1 MNEERDNTF
10 FDDEMDITL
19 DSFFSKLV
27 TPPSYLVLVWM
38 LKYVSTSMVFI
49 SIILNGAVFI
59 VFSSKEYRN
68 NLDAMLRKFLAVSD
82 ALVVVLSDGLH
93 TLAVQI
99 SGVSISTY
107 NNITCKTIGT
117 MHLFL
122 RAFSAWILVLIALER
137 FIGICFPLRAK
148 EVNTKRNFLVLLLG
162 IALVIVVLYS
172 PLFDCLM
179 YINVYHGRG
188 SCTMNFS
195 SEFTRWYGLVFYD
208 WMNMLMT
215 CGLPSFWI
223 IVLNIAIICSLIT
236 SRRFIQGAANSRA
249 NMNSQVAILI
259 TVSFTF
265 VVLSAP
271 MAVYFFCMAFT
282 EAGEQFYSVFGWLMM
297 LGNFAPIFDSIHH
310 SIYFIFYC
318 LCGKKFRRCL
328 MNQLRFIC
336 SRCRGST
343 DMS

>member
-1 MNEERDNTF
+1 MNEERNSF
-10 FDDEMDITL
+10 FDDDTDRTIDEL
-19 DSFFSKLV
+19 FSHLNV
-27 TPPSYLVLVWM
+27 PPSYVVLVWM

-93 TLAVQI
+93 TLAVQV

-107 NNITCKTIGT
+107 NSITCKTIGT

-148 EVNTKRNFLVLLLG
+148 EVNTKRNFLLLLLG
-162 IALVIVVLYS
+162 IALVNVILYS
-172 PLFDCLM
+172 PLVDCLARM
-179 YINVYHGRG
+179 KLFSILDKG
-188 SCTMNFS
+188 SCIMRFTND
-195 SEFTRWYGLVFYD
+195 FTRWYGIFYD

-223 IVLNIAIICSLIT
+223 VILNIAIICSLIK
-236 SRRFIQGAANSRA
+236 SRRSMQDTANSRP

-271 MAVYFFCMAFT
+271 MAVYFVCMAYT
-282 EAGEQFYSVFGWLMM
+282 RGGGQQFYSIFGWLMM

-318 LCGKKFRRCL
+318 LCG
-328 MNQLRFIC
+328 
-336 SRCRGST
+336 
-343 DMS
+343 